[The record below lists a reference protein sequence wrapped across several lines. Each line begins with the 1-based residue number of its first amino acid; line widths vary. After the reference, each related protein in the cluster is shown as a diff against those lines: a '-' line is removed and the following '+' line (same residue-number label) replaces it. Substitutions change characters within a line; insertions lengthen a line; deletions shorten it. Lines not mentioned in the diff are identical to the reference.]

1 MNNTKFET
9 SFTLKR
15 ECEAGNSID
24 TKIQY
29 IQGVPM
35 VMVVTQGTNRIE
47 FTPPEAVAFQY
58 AIREFGAFKSIVGR
72 MNSPDTDDDD

>member
-1 MNNTKFET
+1 MTGTKFET

-35 VMVVTQGTNRIE
+35 VMVITQGTNRVEI
-47 FTPPEAVAFQY
+47 TAPEANVFNY
-58 AIREFGAFKSIVGR
+58 VMREFRVYKNFVNE
-72 MNSPDTDDDD
+72 MDNPDQDDD